1 MDIPKSNTPSLPLGV
16 LGALAIAT
24 LLAAAVARTT
34 GFGAARLDDSVPVTQ
49 RDLRFDDRADGG
61 IDVEDA
67 RTGVLIGSVAPG
79 TNGFLRSAVRGLVRE
94 RKREG
99 IGPELPFELV
109 VRNDGRLT
117 LEDPGTHRRIDLRS
131 FGATNAGVFEAL
143 LVATPSPAAH

>member
-1 MDIPKSNTPSLPLGV
+1 MDTPRSTTPSLPLGV
-16 LGALAIAT
+16 LVVLALGTLVAAT
-24 LLAAAVARTT
+24 LARTT
-34 GFGAARLDDSVPVTQ
+34 GIGAAHLDDSAPVTQ
-49 RDLRFDDRADGG
+49 RDLRFEDRPDGG

-67 RTGVLIGSVAPG
+67 RTGAVIGNVAPG

-99 IGPELPFELV
+99 IGPALPFELV
-109 VRNDGRLT
+109 VRSDGRLT

-143 LVATPSPAAH
+143 LVAPPATASH

>member
-1 MDIPKSNTPSLPLGV
+1 MDIQKSNTPSLPLGV
-16 LGALAIAT
+16 LGALALAT

-34 GFGAARLDDSVPVTQ
+34 GLGVARLDESVPVTQ
-49 RDLRFDDRADGG
+49 RDLRFDDRTDGG
-61 IDVEDA
+61 IDVQDA
-67 RTGVLIGSVAPG
+67 RTGAVIGSVAPG

-117 LEDPGTHRRIDLRS
+117 LEDPATHRRIDLRS

-143 LVATPSPAAH
+143 LVAQPRPALH